1 MNKTRG
7 SRATDG
13 PSYLLPDA
21 GLRALS
27 DAVPPPRLLPSPDG
41 RLAAVLRREGRPSV
55 AQLAQPER
63 RLAGLRWSPRL
74 AAATREDLLRELSIM
89 DLSDGRCYAIDGLPG
104 PLYAADCSWSPD
116 GGHLAFSH
124 RDEHAG
130 EVQLWCIDVRA
141 RHARQVL
148 HRPLHAI
155 TSVGFAWVS
164 DSQRLLVML
173 RPESIGPEPDDAPTL
188 MGPVVEDSTPQ
199 DAGRATRTFADLL
212 RTDLDEQ
219 VLAHHLLNELAWTD
233 LQGRLSTLGAP
244 GLHVSAD
251 PSPDSL
257 HVLVQRLER
266 PFSRRVPVQRFAR
279 TIEVLDTTGARLHQ
293 VARLDAAERL
303 PASFDAV
310 PGGPREVHWR
320 TDADAC
326 LAWVEAADDG
336 DHGQPHAC
344 RDTLWVQA
352 APFAEAPR
360 CIARLPLRF
369 GQVAWGHGSLAV
381 VMERWWQSRTQAY
394 WCIAPDVPNE
404 VSVRFHTGSLEDRYA
419 DPGQAVQRADCR
431 GRMRLV
437 TIDPNTTLWIGS
449 GSSPEGDRPFI
460 DRWNLRNGQRQRCF
474 WSPASHHEEPLA
486 ALDATGSRWLTTRET
501 PDSPPQHRVITLL
514 GGQQG
519 RDLTH
524 WPHPTP
530 QLRGLRPMMLRYE
543 RADGVPL
550 GGTLWL
556 PPGHDPQEH
565 GPLPL
570 LMWAYPTEYVD
581 AAVAGQVTGSPR
593 RFQALDPLG
602 PIAMVAAG
610 YAVLDHPSMPIISR
624 DGQPGNDSFVRQL
637 VDSAQA
643 AVEEVVRKGVAERHR
658 IAIGGHSFGAF
669 MAANLLAHTRLFR
682 AGIAR
687 SGAYNRTLTPFGFQS
702 EQRHY
707 WQAREMY
714 RAVSPFDEAHQ
725 IEAPLL
731 LIHGM
736 ADTNSGTFPMQSERM
751 FAALRTLGSTS
762 RLVLLPHEGHRYVAR
777 ESVLHVLAETRAWL
791 DRHVKEATSPDGP
804 PSKHQYPDA

>member
-1 MNKTRG
+1 MNDTDG
-7 SRATDG
+7 SRARAASG
-13 PSYLLPDA
+13 YQLPDA
-21 GLRALS
+21 ALRAVA
-27 DAVPPPRLLPSPDG
+27 DAAPPPRLLPSPDG
-41 RLAAVLRREGRPSV
+41 RLAAVLHPAGRPPV
-55 AQLAQPER
+55 ARLAQPER
-63 RLAGLRWSPRL
+63 RLAGLRWRTRL
-74 AAATREDLLRELSIM
+74 AAAASDDLVGRVSIM
-89 DLSDGRCYAIDGLPG
+89 ELSDGACPPVAGLPE
-104 PLYAADCSWSPD
+104 PLQAADCRWSPD
-116 GGHLAFSH
+116 GALLAFTQ
-124 RDEHAG
+124 RNEHAG
-130 EVQLWCIDVRA
+130 EVQLWCIDVRTLQ
-141 RHARQVL
+141 ARQVL
-148 HRPLHAI
+148 KRPLHAI
-155 TSVGFAWVS
+155 TSAGFAWAS
-164 DSQRLLVML
+164 DSRRLLVML
-173 RPESIGPEPDDAPTL
+173 RPELPGPEPEGSPAAV
-188 MGPVVEDSTPQ
+188 GPVVEESAPQ
-199 DAGRATRTFADLL
+199 DAGRSTRTFADLL

-233 LQGRLSTLGAP
+233 LQGRLSALAGP

-279 TIEVLDTTGARLHQ
+279 TIELLDATGARLHR

-303 PASFDAV
+303 PAAFDAV

-320 TDADAC
+320 ADADAC

-336 DHGQPHAC
+336 DPGRPQTC
-344 RDTLWVQA
+344 RDTLWVHA

-369 GQVAWGHGSLAV
+369 GQVAWGHGGLAV

-394 WCIAPDVPNE
+394 WCIAPDVPDAAPA
-404 VSVRFHTGSLEDRYA
+404 RFHVGSLEDRYT

-431 GRMRLV
+431 GRLRLV
-437 TIDPNTTLWIGS
+437 AIDPDTTLWTGA
-449 GSSPEGDRPFI
+449 GSSPEGDRPFV
-460 DRWNLRNGQRQRCF
+460 DRWNLRSGQRQRCF
-474 WSPASHHEEPLA
+474 QSPASHHEEPLA
-486 ALDATGSRWLTTRET
+486 ALDATGSLWLTTRET
-501 PDSPPQHRVITLL
+501 PDSPPQHRVITLP

-519 RDLTH
+519 RDLTR

-530 QLRGLRPMMLRYE
+530 QLRGLRPMVLHYE

-550 GGTLWL
+550 SGTLWL
-556 PPGHDPQEH
+556 PPGHDPHQH

-581 AAVAGQVTGSPR
+581 AAVAGQVTGSPQ

-610 YAVLDHPSMPIISR
+610 YAVLDHPSMPIIGR

-643 AVEEVVRKGVAERHR
+643 AVDEVVRQGVADRHR

-714 RAVSPFDEAHQ
+714 RAVSPFDEAHR

-751 FAALRTLGSTS
+751 FAALRALGSTA

-777 ESVLHVLAETRAWL
+777 ESVLQVLAETLAWL
-791 DRHVKEATSPDGP
+791 DRHVKEAPRLDRA
-804 PSKHQYPDA
+804 PSELR